1 MKSKSSLFNIL
12 AYLVL
17 LVLAIPWYWSG
28 EEHPFLLGVP
38 AWVLVALVVA
48 LATSILTAWNFLK
61 GEDEED

>member
-1 MKSKSSLFNIL
+1 MKSNSNLLNIL

-17 LVLAIPWYWSG
+17 LVLAIPWYWSR

-38 AWVLVALVVA
+38 AWVLLALAVAL
-48 LATSILTAWNFLK
+48 LTSILTAWNFLK